1 MWQLLL
7 GAAIAGS
14 TGVLAKHLFNPK
26 SISQDS
32 SNTNFDTEK
41 QDPRLQ
47 NRYLEP
53 GCESNWDEKPKQGEI
68 FRFSSSESAVKT
80 KTGVKARK
88 KVVLKKAE
96 KRSNGGSGVEVNT
109 KKFSVCLKKRR
120 TAKNEAYKCGAFPS
134 KGMIL
139 FIYQLSSF
147 CTVILLSCS
156 ECQTWKS
163 ERCLYVAKSMSRP
176 LAVYITCK
184 HGYGTNRFSVHH
196 LILKVGEKWGAG
208 GVGFVNILLKDCSF
222 GKEIPDLII
231 DTIESDEQGSVFR
244 WGLGFGIMYMMS
256 AGRAEIGKLN
266 SAMDETAKVVQELKT
281 TLCKRKSSC
290 NLHAS
295 SSASEVAAS
304 SKKFSG
310 KNSQLLLRKS
320 GTGNRDHNETK
331 VCSLPVFDDGEYAS
345 SVLTEEPEPELEVVE
360 MDQLE
365 AELELELQKLSE
377 TEVSAKSLHE
387 PVGERFDS
395 YQSKGVLPS
404 ELDQKLCHVLIE
416 QQENQIEE
424 LESELNSAQSKL
436 REKEAEL
443 QALKDC
449 VKRLTNFS
457 LSTGSDDD
465 TEAQGDQECM
475 KDQDSSIKSG
485 SETRKSLV
493 GMKRHMEF

>member
-7 GAAIAGS
+7 GAAVAGS
-14 TGVLAKHLFNPK
+14 TGLLAKHLFNPN

-32 SNTNFDTEK
+32 SNTNFDSEK

-47 NRYLEP
+47 NRFFES

-68 FRFSSSESAVKT
+68 FRFSSSESAAKT

-96 KRSNGGSGVEVNT
+96 KRSNGGSGVEVNR

-134 KGMIL
+134 KD
-139 FIYQLSSF
+139 S
-147 CTVILLSCS
+147 
-156 ECQTWKS
+156 
-163 ERCLYVAKSMSRP
+163 
-176 LAVYITCK
+176 
-184 HGYGTNRFSVHH
+184 
-196 LILKVGEKWGAG
+196 
-208 GVGFVNILLKDCSF
+208 
-222 GKEIPDLII
+222 
-231 DTIESDEQGSVFR
+231 SVFH

-256 AGRAEIGKLN
+256 AGRAEIDKLN

-290 NLHAS
+290 NLQAS
-295 SSASEVAAS
+295 SSASEAAAS

-310 KNSQLLLRKS
+310 KNSQLLLGKS
-320 GTGNRDHNETK
+320 GTGTRDHYETK
-331 VCSLPVFDDGEYAS
+331 VCSLPVIDDGEYAS

-377 TEVSAKSLHE
+377 VYFSTTFTSFISITYWLKTEVSAKSLHE

>member
-14 TGVLAKHLFNPK
+14 TGLLAKHLFNPK

-47 NRYLEP
+47 NRYLES

-139 FIYQLSSF
+139 FIYQLSSY
-147 CTVILLSCS
+147 S
-156 ECQTWKS
+156 
-163 ERCLYVAKSMSRP
+163 
-176 LAVYITCK
+176 
-184 HGYGTNRFSVHH
+184 
-196 LILKVGEKWGAG
+196 
-208 GVGFVNILLKDCSF
+208 
-222 GKEIPDLII
+222 
-231 DTIESDEQGSVFR
+231 SVFR

-290 NLHAS
+290 NLLAS

-345 SVLTEEPEPELEVVE
+345 CVLTEEPEPELEVVE

>member
-7 GAAIAGS
+7 GAAVAGS
-14 TGVLAKHLFNPK
+14 TGLLAKHLFNPK

-47 NRYLEP
+47 NRYLES
-53 GCESNWDEKPKQGEI
+53 GCESNWDEIPKQGEI

-134 KGMIL
+134 KD
-139 FIYQLSSF
+139 S
-147 CTVILLSCS
+147 
-156 ECQTWKS
+156 
-163 ERCLYVAKSMSRP
+163 
-176 LAVYITCK
+176 
-184 HGYGTNRFSVHH
+184 
-196 LILKVGEKWGAG
+196 
-208 GVGFVNILLKDCSF
+208 
-222 GKEIPDLII
+222 
-231 DTIESDEQGSVFR
+231 SVFR

-256 AGRAEIGKLN
+256 AGRAEIDKLN

>member
-1 MWQLLL
+1 MWQFLL
-7 GAAIAGS
+7 GAAVAGS
-14 TGVLAKHLFNPK
+14 TGFLAKHLFNPN
-26 SISQDS
+26 SISQGS
-32 SNTNFDTEK
+32 LNTNFDTEK

-47 NRYLEP
+47 NCFLES
-53 GCESNWDEKPKQGEI
+53 GCESNWDEKPKQGDI

-96 KRSNGGSGVEVNT
+96 KRSNGGSGVEVNR

-134 KGMIL
+134 KD
-139 FIYQLSSF
+139 S
-147 CTVILLSCS
+147 
-156 ECQTWKS
+156 
-163 ERCLYVAKSMSRP
+163 
-176 LAVYITCK
+176 
-184 HGYGTNRFSVHH
+184 
-196 LILKVGEKWGAG
+196 
-208 GVGFVNILLKDCSF
+208 
-222 GKEIPDLII
+222 
-231 DTIESDEQGSVFR
+231 SVFR

-256 AGRAEIGKLN
+256 AGRAEIDKLN

-281 TLCKRKSSC
+281 TLSKRKSSC

-295 SSASEVAAS
+295 SSESEVAAS

-310 KNSQLLLRKS
+310 KNSRLLLGKS

-331 VCSLPVFDDGEYAS
+331 VCSLPVIDDGEYAS

-424 LESELNSAQSKL
+424 IESELNSAQSKL

>member
-7 GAAIAGS
+7 GAAVAGS
-14 TGVLAKHLFNPK
+14 TGLLAKHLFNPK

-47 NRYLEP
+47 NRFLES
-53 GCESNWDEKPKQGEI
+53 GCESNWDEKPKQGEL

-134 KGMIL
+134 KD
-139 FIYQLSSF
+139 S
-147 CTVILLSCS
+147 
-156 ECQTWKS
+156 
-163 ERCLYVAKSMSRP
+163 
-176 LAVYITCK
+176 
-184 HGYGTNRFSVHH
+184 
-196 LILKVGEKWGAG
+196 
-208 GVGFVNILLKDCSF
+208 
-222 GKEIPDLII
+222 
-231 DTIESDEQGSVFR
+231 SVFH
-244 WGLGFGIMYMMS
+244 WGLGFGIMYIMS
-256 AGRAEIGKLN
+256 AGRAEIDKLN

-281 TLCKRKSSC
+281 TLWKRKSSC
-290 NLHAS
+290 NLHVS
-295 SSASEVAAS
+295 RSASEVAAS

-310 KNSQLLLRKS
+310 KNSQLLLGKS
-320 GTGNRDHNETK
+320 GTGTRDHNETK
-331 VCSLPVFDDGEYAS
+331 VCSLPVIDDGEYAS

>member
-7 GAAIAGS
+7 GAAVAGS
-14 TGVLAKHLFNPK
+14 TGLLAKHLFNPK

-47 NRYLEP
+47 NRYLES
-53 GCESNWDEKPKQGEI
+53 GCESNWDEIPKQGEI

-96 KRSNGGSGVEVNT
+96 KRSNGGSGVEVNK

-134 KGMIL
+134 KD
-139 FIYQLSSF
+139 S
-147 CTVILLSCS
+147 
-156 ECQTWKS
+156 
-163 ERCLYVAKSMSRP
+163 
-176 LAVYITCK
+176 
-184 HGYGTNRFSVHH
+184 
-196 LILKVGEKWGAG
+196 
-208 GVGFVNILLKDCSF
+208 
-222 GKEIPDLII
+222 
-231 DTIESDEQGSVFR
+231 SVFH
-244 WGLGFGIMYMMS
+244 WGLGFGIMYIMS
-256 AGRAEIGKLN
+256 AGRAEIDKLN

-281 TLCKRKSSC
+281 TLWKRKSSC
-290 NLHAS
+290 NLHVS
-295 SSASEVAAS
+295 RSASEVAAS

-310 KNSQLLLRKS
+310 KNSQLLLGKS
-320 GTGNRDHNETK
+320 GTGTRDHNETK
-331 VCSLPVFDDGEYAS
+331 VCSLPVIDDGEYAS

-377 TEVSAKSLHE
+377 TEFSAKSLHE

>member
-7 GAAIAGS
+7 GAAVAGS
-14 TGVLAKHLFNPK
+14 TGLLAKHLFNPK

-47 NRYLEP
+47 NRYLES

-139 FIYQLSSF
+139 FIYQLSSY
-147 CTVILLSCS
+147 S
-156 ECQTWKS
+156 
-163 ERCLYVAKSMSRP
+163 
-176 LAVYITCK
+176 
-184 HGYGTNRFSVHH
+184 
-196 LILKVGEKWGAG
+196 
-208 GVGFVNILLKDCSF
+208 
-222 GKEIPDLII
+222 
-231 DTIESDEQGSVFR
+231 SVFR

-256 AGRAEIGKLN
+256 AGRAEIDKLN

-331 VCSLPVFDDGEYAS
+331 VCSLPVFDGGEYAS